1 MPLTTSDDMTNHPHT
16 KNILKRVILMIKFY
30 KTINEELVCLENYED
45 GVWVNLTNPTEE
57 EINNICNSLKI
68 NADFIKPALDEEE
81 RSRIESENGQTLI
94 LVDIPIVENEGGKKV
109 YSTMPLGIVL
119 TKENIVTVCLK
130 ETPIIYDFVNKRIK
144 SFYTYYKSRFILQIL
159 FKNATFYLH
168 YLRDIEKISN
178 KIEND
183 LQKSMKNKELI
194 QLLKLEKSLVYFS
207 TSLKSN
213 ESVLEK
219 MLKLESIK
227 KFEEDKSLLEDVII
241 ENKQAIEMTNIYSS
255 ILSGMMDAFASIIS
269 NNLNIVMKTLTVI
282 TIALAIPTMISG
294 FFGMNV
300 PNLWNEVGDA
310 WIWIVVGSF
319 ALSIGTAVFLVKR
332 KLF

>member
-1 MPLTTSDDMTNHPHT
+1 
-16 KNILKRVILMIKFY
+16 MIKFY
-30 KTINEELVCLENYED
+30 KTINEELACLENYEC

-57 EINNICNSLKI
+57 EINNICNNLKI
-68 NADFIKPALDEEE
+68 DADLIKPALDEEE
-81 RSRIESENGQTLI
+81 RARIESENGQTLI
-94 LVDIPIVENEGGKKV
+94 LVDIPVVENEDGKKV
-109 YSTMPLGIVL
+109 YSTIPLGIIL

-130 ETPIIYDFVNKRIK
+130 ETPIIYDFINKRIK

-183 LQKSMKNKELI
+183 LQESMKNKELI

-213 ESVLEK
+213 EIVLEK
-219 MLKLESIK
+219 MLKLDSIK

-282 TIALAIPTMISG
+282 TIALTIPTVVSS

-300 PNLWNEVGDA
+300 PNLWTENNMAFPIIVG
-310 WIWIVVGSF
+310 GSIIISV
-319 ALSIGTAVFLVKR
+319 LTSVILVKR

>member
-1 MPLTTSDDMTNHPHT
+1 
-16 KNILKRVILMIKFY
+16 MIKMY
-30 KTINEELVCLENYED
+30 KTINEELVCYENYED
-45 GVWVNLTNPTEE
+45 GVWVNLINPTEE
-57 EINNICNSLKI
+57 EISNVCDNLKI
-68 NADFIKPALDEEE
+68 DAEFVRAALDEEE
-81 RSRIESENGQTLI
+81 RSRIENDNGQTLI
-94 LVDIPIVENEGGKKV
+94 LVDIPVVENEGNKNV
-109 YSTMPLGIVL
+109 YSTMPLGIIL
-119 TKENIVTVCLK
+119 AKENVVTVCLK
-130 ETPIIYDFVNKRIK
+130 DTPILGDFINKRVK
-144 SFYTYYKSRFILQIL
+144 SFYTYFKSRFILQIL

-168 YLRDIEKISN
+168 YLRHIEKISN

-207 TSLKSN
+207 TSLKAN

-219 MLKLESIK
+219 MLKLQSIK
-227 KFEEDKSLLEDVII
+227 KFEEDRDLLEDVII

-255 ILSGMMDAFASIIS
+255 ILSGMMDAFASVIS
-269 NNLNIVMKTLTVI
+269 NNLNIVMKSLTLI

-300 PNLWNEVGDA
+300 PNLWEQNHLAFPVIVG
-310 WIWIVVGSF
+310 GSTIISVISSVI
-319 ALSIGTAVFLVKR
+319 LIKK

>member
-1 MPLTTSDDMTNHPHT
+1 
-16 KNILKRVILMIKFY
+16 MIKFY
-30 KTINEELVCLENYED
+30 KTINEEMVCLENYEP
-45 GVWVNLTNPTEE
+45 GVWVNLTNPTEK
-57 EINNICNSLKI
+57 EINNVCDNLKV
-68 NADFIKPALDEEE
+68 NAEFIKPALDEEE
-81 RSRIESENGQTLI
+81 RSRIENENGQTLV
-94 LVDIPIVENEGGKKV
+94 LVDIPIVEKEGNKNV
-109 YSTMPLGIVL
+109 YSTIPLGIIL
-119 TKENIVTVCLK
+119 TKENIITVCLK
-130 ETPIIYDFVNKRIK
+130 ETPILYDFINKRVK
-144 SFYTYYKSRFILQIL
+144 SFYTHFKSRFLLQIL

-168 YLRDIEKISN
+168 YLRHIEKTSN

-183 LQKSMKNKELI
+183 LQKSMKNKELL

-219 MLKLESIK
+219 MLKIESIK
-227 KFEEDKSLLEDVII
+227 KFEEDKDLLEDVII

-269 NNLNIVMKTLTVI
+269 NNLNIVMRSLTLI
-282 TIALAIPTMISG
+282 TIGLAIPTMVSS

-300 PNLWNEVGDA
+300 PNLWEK
-310 WIWIVVGSF
+310 
-319 ALSIGTAVFLVKR
+319 SIGAFPVIVGGSVIISILASVILVKK